1 MKLFNRFKLLTYTDW
16 ICLLLILYILKIV
29 FSYIASYS
37 IDIQGVEFAFLHNI
51 QLLRKHQP
59 LYGNPDTYPF
69 YLIFYPPLYSYFTE
83 HLTEAFKINP
93 FVSIHELLVGMRSL
107 SLFFT
112 LLNGW
117 ITLRILN
124 LLSVRSSKRILLYL
138 LFLLTL
144 TLHIFAAR
152 PDSFKL
158 FFFLLFLTK
167 ALRYTFIKQKKSTL
181 LAATIYAVI
190 CIYIKHDAIVYILSY
205 WFIYFLYFKKKNA
218 IIAVSLLIFFILWGL
233 TICNS
238 HFGADFFRNIF
249 YYNIQYSSDIRV
261 NLIFILINVI
271 RFTPLLYITWL
282 HLKSE
287 NSICKFLAALA
298 FIYFLFSNLTMLRPG
313 ANLNYTNESAVLLII
328 NLGIYL
334 HENAKNWKLKYEA
347 VLIILLTLCCPYVK
361 LNPDIFNKTKSA
373 EEKTVYMSN
382 LKNGDSLTQIIG
394 TDTVF
399 FTNPK
404 YTIFNAKLNLLYGY
418 DIHFDRYSELYFGV
432 TIKPDIYSGKVSK
445 EYDRYFTNGTVK
457 YIVAEDVPKATAQMT
472 KYYPL
477 YLYYQKTG
485 NLIVYKF
492 NKTN

>member
-1 MKLFNRFKLLTYTDW
+1 MKLFHKLKLLTYTDW
-16 ICLLLILYILKIV
+16 ACVLLILYILKIV
-29 FSYIASYS
+29 FSYISSYS
-37 IDIQGVEFAFLHNI
+37 TDIQGIEFAFLHNI
-51 QLLRKHQP
+51 QLLKKNHP
-59 LYGNPDTYPF
+59 LYSNPDNYPF
-69 YLIFYPPLYSYFTE
+69 YLIFYPPLYTLFINR
-83 HLTEAFKINP
+83 LTDAFKINP
-93 FVSIHELLVGMRSL
+93 FVSIHELLVSMRVFSL
-107 SLFFT
+107 IFT
-112 LLNGW
+112 MLNGW
-117 ITLRILN
+117 IMLRILK
-124 LLSVRSSKRILLYL
+124 LLSVRSTKKILLYL

-158 FFFLLFLTK
+158 FFFLLFLIK
-167 ALRYTFIKQKKSTL
+167 AIRYTFIKQKKSTL
-181 LAATIYAVI
+181 LAATIYAI
-190 CIYIKHDAIVYILSY
+190 LCIYIKHDAIIYILSY
-205 WFIYFLYFKKKNA
+205 WFIYFLYFKKKDA
-218 IIAVSLLIFFILWGL
+218 IIAVSLLFFFILWGL
-233 TICNS
+233 SICNS

-271 RFTPLLYITWL
+271 RFTPLLYITRL
-282 HLKSE
+282 NLKSE
-287 NSICKFLAALA
+287 NSTYKFLASLT